1 MNTLNE
7 YFKKNHDPKI
17 FTHKSVEK
25 NQIYK
30 QKLFKVK
37 DSTSYLMVKNCPR
50 SQLCYRLEA
59 MKVLPDGVPQ

>member
-7 YFKKNHDPKI
+7 YFKKNHDPKV

-25 NQIYK
+25 KPDLQTEIIQGN
-30 QKLFKVK
+30 
-37 DSTSYLMVKNCPR
+37 
-50 SQLCYRLEA
+50 RLEA